1 MKNIFLF
8 GLLFLFVATGS
19 FAQDSG
25 FVSAGREAALGAV
38 QAEAP
43 RVQSSE
49 MLANEYSFQY
59 RQMTQDRLNKIFQNS
74 AGSTRQVDPFGT
86 SMGTALR
93 QQTGRE
99 QAESQGEAEAEKQA
113 REGFGNAV
121 RGLDVRGINPGR
133 KEFLCG
139 ADNIFEGDVM
149 DISYGSGIFRAWVVS
164 IKPDGITFMDHV
176 TQQTETV
183 PVSLDAPSMRTRNWG
198 PSGNLVDAPPF

>member
-1 MKNIFLF
+1 MKIIFLLGF
-8 GLLFLFVATGS
+8 LLFLVKTG
-19 FAQDSG
+19 AVGQDGG
-25 FVSAGREAALGAV
+25 FVSAGREAALGAI

-49 MLANEYSFQY
+49 MLANEYAFQY

-74 AGSTRQVDPFGT
+74 AGSVRQLDPFGA

-93 QQTGRE
+93 QQAGRQQTE
-99 QAESQGEAEAEKQA
+99 GEGEAEAERQA

-198 PSGNLVDAPPF
+198 PSGDLVDAPPF